1 MKTVRASSGPFSER
15 PHFQPGEID
24 AICLE
29 ELDKAGCLPK
39 APGPIRI
46 DRFIEKRFGVV
57 PQYDDLPD
65 GILGYTRF
73 SKRGVDAIVV
83 AKALDTDGDKVAERR
98 IRTTLAHEGGHGL
111 LHTYLFAIEDAG
123 VSIFSSTPRDKD
135 KILCRD
141 VQGENGKQST
151 YTGRWS
157 EYQAN
162 RAIGSLLLPTGLI
175 RLALE
180 PYMVPAGLLGIP
192 TLDGKRRGEAERD
205 LAEIF
210 DVNPMVMRLRIAEL
224 CPLAE
229 GQQML

>member
-1 MKTVRASSGPFSER
+1 MKTVRTSSGPFSER
-15 PHFQPGEID
+15 PHFHPREID

-29 ELDKAGCLPK
+29 ELGKAGCLPN

-73 SKRGVDAIVV
+73 NKRGVDAIVV
-83 AKALDTDGDKVAERR
+83 AKALDTDGGRVAERR

-123 VSIFSSTPRDKD
+123 VSIFSSTPKDKD

-141 VQGENGKQST
+141 VQGENGKQSA
-151 YTGRWS
+151 YDGRWS

-162 RAIGSLLLPTGLI
+162 RAIGGLLLPTVLM

-180 PYMVPAGLLGIP
+180 PYIVPAGLLGVPI
-192 TLDGKRRGEAERD
+192 LDGKRRGEAERA

-210 DVNPMVMRLRIAEL
+210 DVNPMVVRLRVAEL
-224 CPLAE
+224 YPLSE